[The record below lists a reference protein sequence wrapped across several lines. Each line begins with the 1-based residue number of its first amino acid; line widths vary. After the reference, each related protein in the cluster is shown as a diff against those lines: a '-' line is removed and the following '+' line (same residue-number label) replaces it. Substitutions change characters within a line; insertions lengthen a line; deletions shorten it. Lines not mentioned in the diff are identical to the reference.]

1 MWQIEATMKG
11 AMIMKRA
18 LEFLKECGTFYIAT
32 NEGDQPRVRPFGAAF
47 EYEGK
52 LYILTNN
59 KKESFKQMMQNPKVE
74 ISCTNKQNQWIR
86 ITGEVA
92 NDDRRE
98 VKEFALEAYPS
109 LKSMYNIDDGIF
121 SVLYFTRG
129 KASIYSF
136 AAAPETFS
144 L

>member
-1 MWQIEATMKG
+1 MK
-11 AMIMKRA
+11 KA
-18 LEFLKECGTFYIAT
+18 LEFLQESATFYLAT
-32 NEGDQPRVRPFGAAF
+32 TEGDQPRVRPFGAAF

-59 KKESFKQMMQNPKVE
+59 TKKCFKQMLENPKVE
-74 ISCTNKQNQWIR
+74 ISSMSKKGQWIR

-98 VKEFALEAYPS
+98 VKEVALEAYPS
-109 LKSMYNIDDGIF
+109 LKSMYSIDDGIVA
-121 SVLYFTRG
+121 VLYFTKG
-129 KASIYSF
+129 TATISSF
-136 AAAPETFS
+136 GNGPETFS